1 MQLPA
6 QLRTAIVSKAESV
19 NGRELAKAAEQ
30 ISKRYRSEDFKS
42 PIMRTDAERAAYALT
57 RMPATYAASRHVFE
71 QIRGAVPETQIE
83 SVLDLGAGA
92 GSASWAAVE
101 VFPSIQRISMVERDA
116 AFAAMAREFAAKAG
130 SEALRNAT
138 HLCAD
143 MRTNPPSAADLVI
156 LSYALGELT
165 REDAARV
172 IAQALQAAKKLLVVV
187 EPGTMRGFGTILAV
201 RELLLGAHQ
210 QLVAPCPH
218 HNVCP
223 MAAAGDWCHVAQRI
237 ERTAEHR
244 RLKGADLGY
253 EDEKFSYV
261 AAAKFEF
268 RRPSSRI
275 VRHPLIRPGHIQL
288 TLCTPDGLKLETI
301 GKSQK
306 EKFRAARA
314 AYWGAPWMHP

>member
-6 QLRTAIVSKAESV
+6 QLRSAIAACAESV
-19 NGRELAKAAEQ
+19 KVRDIAKAAEQ
-30 ISKRYRSEDFKS
+30 ISERYRREDFKS
-42 PIMRTDAERAAYALT
+42 PIIRTDAERAAYALT
-57 RMPATYAASRHVFE
+57 RMPATYAACRHVFG
-71 QIRGAVPETQIE
+71 QVHSVIPGIQIE

-92 GSASWAAVE
+92 GAASWAVVD

-116 AFAAMAREFAAKAG
+116 ALAAMAREFAAKDG
-130 SEALRNAT
+130 PEALRKAT

-143 MRTNPPSAADLVI
+143 MRTHLPSAADLVVM
-156 LSYALGELT
+156 SYALGELT
-165 REDAARV
+165 REEAARV
-172 IAQALQAAKKLLVVV
+172 IMQALQAANKLLVIV
-187 EPGTMRGFGTILAV
+187 EPGTVRGFGTILAV
-201 RELLLGAHQ
+201 REVLLGAHQ
-210 QLVAPCPH
+210 RLVAPCPH

-223 MAAAGDWCHVAQRI
+223 MAAAGDWCHFAQRI

-261 AAAKFEF
+261 AAAKFEIA
-268 RRPSSRI
+268 RPKSRI
-275 VRHPLIRPGHIQL
+275 VRHPLSRAGHIQL
-288 TLCTPDGLKLETI
+288 TLCTSDGLKRETI

-314 AYWGAPWMHP
+314 AYWGAPWMNP

>member
-6 QLRTAIVSKAESV
+6 QLRSAMAACAESV
-19 NGRELAKAAEQ
+19 NGRDLAKAAEQ
-30 ISKRYRSEDFKS
+30 ISKRYLREDFKS

-57 RMPATYAASRHVFE
+57 RMPATYAACRHVFD
-71 QIRGAVPETQIE
+71 QIRSVIPEIRIE

-92 GSASWAAVE
+92 GAASWAAVE

-116 AFAAMAREFAAKAG
+116 ALAAMAREFAAKAD
-130 SEALRNAT
+130 SEPLRNAT

-143 MRTNPPSAADLVI
+143 MRTNPPSVADLVV

-172 IAQALQAAKKLLVVV
+172 IAQALQAAKRLLVVI
-187 EPGTMRGFGTILAV
+187 EPGTVRGFETILAV
-201 RELLLGAHQ
+201 RELLLGADQH
-210 QLVAPCPH
+210 LVAPCPH

-223 MAAAGDWCHVAQRI
+223 MAAAGDWCHFAQRI

-261 AAAKFEF
+261 AAAKSTTT
-268 RRPSSRI
+268 RPSSRI
-275 VRHPLIRPGHIQL
+275 VRHPLARPGHIQL
-288 TLCTPDGLKLETI
+288 TLCTAEGLKRETI

-314 AYWGAPWMHP
+314 AYWGAPWK

>member
-1 MQLPA
+1 MQLPP
-6 QLRTAIVSKAESV
+6 QLRTAIASQAESV

-30 ISKRYRSEDFKS
+30 ISERYRREDFKS
-42 PIMRTDAERAAYALT
+42 PVMRTDAERAAYALT
-57 RMPATYAASRHVFE
+57 RMPATYAACRHVFE
-71 QIRGAVPETQIE
+71 QIRSAAPETNIE

-92 GSASWAAVE
+92 GAASWAAFE
-101 VFPSIQRISMVERDA
+101 AFPSIQRISMVERDA
-116 AFAAMAREFAAKAG
+116 ALSTMAREFAAKAD
-130 SEALRNAT
+130 SEQLRNAT

-143 MRTNPPSAADLVI
+143 MRTNLPLTADLVV

-165 REDAARV
+165 REDATRV
-172 IAQALQAAKKLLVVV
+172 IGQALETAKKLLVVV
-187 EPGTMRGFGTILAV
+187 EPGTVRGFETVLNA
-201 RELLLGAHQ
+201 REILLGAHQ

-223 MAAAGDWCHVAQRI
+223 MAAAGDWCHFAQRI

-261 AAAKFEF
+261 AAAKFEV

-288 TLCTPDGLKLETI
+288 TLCTAEGLKRETI

-306 EKFRAARA
+306 EKFRAART
-314 AYWGAPWMHP
+314 AYWGAAWE

>member
-6 QLRTAIVSKAESV
+6 QLRTAIATKAESV

-30 ISKRYRSEDFKS
+30 ISERYRREDFKS

-57 RMPATYAASRHVFE
+57 RMPATYSACRHVF
-71 QIRGAVPETQIE
+71 QHTRDVIPDIQIE
-83 SVLDLGAGA
+83 SLVDLGAGA
-92 GSASWAAVE
+92 GAASWAAVE
-101 VFPSIQRISMVERDA
+101 VFPSVQRVFMVERDA
-116 AFAAMAREFAAKAG
+116 ALAAMAREFAAKAY
-130 SEALRNAT
+130 SEPLRNAT

-143 MRTNPPSAADLVI
+143 MRTNLPSTADLVV

-172 IAQALQAAKKLLVVV
+172 IGQALEAAKKLLVVV
-187 EPGTMRGFGTILAV
+187 EPGTMRGFKTVLNA
-201 RELLLGAHQ
+201 REILLGANQH
-210 QLVAPCPH
+210 LLAPCPH

-223 MAAAGDWCHVAQRI
+223 MAVAGDWCHFAQRI

-244 RLKGADLGY
+244 RLKGAELGY

-261 AAAKFEF
+261 AAAKFEVS
-268 RRPSSRI
+268 RPSSRI

-288 TLCTPDGLKLETI
+288 TLCTAEGLKREII

-314 AYWGAPWMHP
+314 ACWGAAWE